1 MSKRPTP
8 RRRPKTPARSPL
20 QSVTVRVPGSTS
32 NLGAGFDTL
41 GMAVTLYNDVTL
53 QRTAEPG
60 VRAAVADATDG
71 VDMASEAAAWFFA
84 RAGVPE
90 FGFTFAVKGD
100 VPMSRGL
107 GSSVTLRAGIV
118 AGLNELSAAGLD
130 KYDLAELVT
139 KLEGHPDN
147 ATPAVLGGFCV
158 GRTDPNRGV
167 LTGVVRRAIGK
178 ELVFV
183 VVSPSQELETKKAR
197 GILPKEIPYFDAVR
211 SINSASYVVAAF
223 LSGEYDRLTHA
234 VADFMHEPYRLPLIP
249 GARDAIQAG
258 VAVGALTGWLSGSG
272 SSVMCVTRP
281 AKAAKVAR
289 AMVHAFAAAKVPS
302 RAFRLHADND
312 GLRIVAR
319 GR

>member
-1 MSKRPTP
+1 MKKRPTP
-8 RRRPKTPARSPL
+8 RRPKTKARSPL

-41 GMAVTLYNDVTL
+41 GLAVALYNDVTL
-53 QRTAEPG
+53 RRTSEPG
-60 VRAAVADATDG
+60 VHAATPDAIAG

-90 FGFTFAVKGD
+90 FGFSFVVCGD

-118 AGLNELSAAGLD
+118 AGLNELSGAGLD
-130 KYDLAELVT
+130 KDDLAELVT

-158 GRTDPNRGV
+158 GRTDPSRGV

-223 LSGEYDRLTHA
+223 LSGEYDRLSHA

-258 VAVGALTGWLSGSG
+258 VSAGALTGWLSGSG
-272 SSVMCVTRP
+272 SSVMCVARP

-302 RAFRLHADND
+302 RSFRLHADNE

-319 GR
+319 AR

>member
-1 MSKRPTP
+1 MKKRPTP
-8 RRRPKTPARSPL
+8 RRPKTTTRSPL

-53 QRTAEPG
+53 RRTRETG
-60 VRAAVADATDG
+60 VHAATPDAIAG

-84 RAGVPE
+84 RAGVEE
-90 FGFTFAVKGD
+90 FGFSFAVRGD

-118 AGLNELSAAGLD
+118 AGLNELSGAGLD
-130 KYDLAELVT
+130 KDDLAELVT

-223 LSGEYDRLTHA
+223 ISGEYDRLTHA

-258 VAVGALTGWLSGSG
+258 VAAGALTGWLSGSG

-281 AKAAKVAR
+281 AKAARVAR
-289 AMVHAFAAAKVPS
+289 AMVAAFADANVPS
-302 RAFRLHADND
+302 RVFRLHADNE
-312 GLRIVAR
+312 GLRIIAR
-319 GR
+319 G